1 MTLGRR
7 TIETAVRTLD
17 PDVSG
22 GMVDFAAVRSNRLST
37 AALPGHATAYDH
49 RRDSD
54 PAVMLGFVVL
64 VVAATM
70 VAAVVALALL
80 LVA

>member
-1 MTLGRR
+1 M
-7 TIETAVRTLD
+7 D

-22 GMVDFAAVRSNRLST
+22 VLVDFAAVRSNRLSA
-37 AALPGHATAYDH
+37 AALPGHATAYDG

-54 PAVMLGFVVL
+54 PAVMLGFVML
-64 VVAATM
+64 VVASTM
-70 VAAVVALALL
+70 LAAFAAIVAVALL